1 MFFVLQLTC
10 EVYIGFSFYA
20 AMKMFDGLNKVRR
33 LGKSK
38 KTFKTYLFFQRC
50 AHHLN
55 LFLIDSFI
63 SAVLEAFVIAFLT
76 CFYIGFHVNDVAEG
90 LKSNLLTKE
99 FAVIAIAVAII
110 LFLLNCFSFTSVLKE
125 KKQIRLAELCDSTF
139 HHLTLMSQ
147 ERPVNSVVVS
157 FLETF
162 TVIQK
167 VGWIVMLVL
176 FLFRNIDD
184 SLYVVALK
192 CIECYLL
199 ATFYFIGKLHQGVKK
214 VIDDDFT

>member
-1 MFFVLQLTC
+1 M
-10 EVYIGFSFYA
+10 
-20 AMKMFDGLNKVRR
+20 
-33 LGKSK
+33 
-38 KTFKTYLFFQRC
+38 
-50 AHHLN
+50 N
-55 LFLIDSFI
+55 LFLIDSFV

-76 CFYIGFHVNDVAEG
+76 YLYIGFHVTDEG
-90 LKSNLLTKE
+90 LKSSLLTSDYV
-99 FAVIAIAVAII
+99 AIAIAIAIV
-110 LFLLNCFSFTSVLKE
+110 LFLLNYFSFTSVLKE
-125 KKQIRLAELCDSTF
+125 KKQIKLAELCDSTF

-147 ERPVNSVVVS
+147 ERPVNSFVVS
-157 FLETF
+157 FLQTF

-184 SLYVVALK
+184 SIYVVVLK

-214 VIDDDFT
+214 VIDDDLM